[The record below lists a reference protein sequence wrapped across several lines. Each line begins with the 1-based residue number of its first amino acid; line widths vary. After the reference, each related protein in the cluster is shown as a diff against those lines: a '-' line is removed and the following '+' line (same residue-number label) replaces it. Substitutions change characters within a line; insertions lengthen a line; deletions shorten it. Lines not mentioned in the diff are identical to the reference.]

1 MDNPLAAALLSD
13 FHALL
18 HRPRGCRVV
27 HARGI
32 WLRGHFTPAP
42 VAARMTRA
50 AHMQG
55 QPVGVVA
62 RFSGGAGWP
71 WWPDFLPDVRGLAVA
86 FLLPDGQRTDL
97 VAASLPRFPVATP
110 QALHELLAALRP
122 RPSLAWRLPW
132 CLLRHPE
139 VLRTLP
145 TNLVALLRLP
155 ASYASVV
162 YYALHTF
169 TWITPYGSERHVR
182 YRWVP
187 EQAHSLPWWRALWR
201 GPRYLGKEMRAR
213 LRRGA
218 VRLHLQVQVARRGD
232 ALGDP
237 SRPWPATR
245 EMVTVGTLEL
255 LGEEQWTDEMA
266 FDPLRLVDGVQ
277 AAHDPVLLVRHEVY
291 RAAARERL
299 SSPPVP
305 ESVAAGSNADGARG
319 RAPVAARP
327 DSEVRRG

>member
-1 MDNPLAAALLSD
+1 LLSD
-13 FHALL
+13 LHVLL
-18 HRPRGCRVV
+18 HRPQGSRVV
-27 HARGI
+27 HARGMM
-32 WLRGHFTPAP
+32 LSGHFTPAP

-55 QPVGVVA
+55 HPVRVLA

-86 FLLPDGQRTDL
+86 FFLPDGQRTDL

-110 QALHELLAALRP
+110 QALHELLVALRP
-122 RPSLAWRLPW
+122 RFSLAWRLPW

-139 VLRTLP
+139 VVLSLP
-145 TNLVALLRLP
+145 ANLVALLRLP
-155 ASYASVV
+155 ASYAGVL

-187 EQAHSLPWWRALWR
+187 EQRRSLSWWRALWR
-201 GPRYLGKEMRAR
+201 GPRYLGKEMRSR

-237 SRPWPATR
+237 SRPWPAAR
-245 EMVTVGTLEL
+245 EVVTVGTLEL
-255 LGEEQWTDEMA
+255 VEEVGGRADIA
-266 FDPLRLVDGVQ
+266 FDPLRLVEGVQ
-277 AAHDPVLLVRHEVY
+277 APHDPVLLARHDVY
-291 RAAARERL
+291 RAAARERQA
-299 SSPPVP
+299 PPAAV
-305 ESVAAGSNADGARG
+305 EAAGNGDAAAWAQD
-319 RAPVAARP
+319 AARTGGRERT
-327 DSEVRRG
+327 DSLAPRG